1 MEKDMTTGKPFQ
13 LIISF
18 VLPLFIG
25 NMLQQVYSMVD
36 TIIVGRFVGVKA
48 LAAVGSTST
57 IIFLI
62 LGFFLGLTSGFTV
75 LTAQR
80 FGAGDLEGMK
90 KTVSTAIFLTAVI
103 TVAVT
108 FVSLLGMSSLL
119 RLMNTPADIFEN
131 TYRYIIIMM
140 AGLFTQVAYNLAA
153 SILRALGNSKVPLYF
168 LMVAA
173 GLNIVLD
180 LLLVV
185 VFHMGVAGV
194 AYATVISQ
202 GVSALLCFVYIR
214 KKVNVLHLRKE
225 HRRLEGR
232 LIRQQMSIGLPM
244 AFQFSIT
251 AIGAMMVQSS
261 LNKLGSTA
269 VAAFAAAGKGEQLIT
284 QFFPAVGVTMSAYA
298 AQNMGAFQFD
308 RIREG
313 ARITMLLSL
322 AYSIFAGIIVV
333 LLGPII
339 LQVFV
344 DPKEV
349 EVIAYGSMYFKVV
362 APAFTFLSWI
372 YIYRNILQG
381 MGFTFMPMMAG
392 VAELLS
398 RAVMAVIASSYG
410 SFLGICMANAAAW
423 ISAGFLLL
431 FAYLDRM
438 KKLQK
443 NNFPKESQESS

>member
-1 MEKDMTTGKPFQ
+1 MEKDMTTGKPLA

-36 TIIVGRFVGVKA
+36 TVIVGRFVGVKA
-48 LAAVGSTST
+48 LAAVGSTGT

-103 TVAVT
+103 TIGIT
-108 FVSLLGMSSLL
+108 FISLLGMKSLL
-119 RLMNTPADIFEN
+119 HLMNTPADIFDD
-131 TYRYIIIMM
+131 TYRYIMIMM

-180 LLLVV
+180 LVFVLL
-185 VFHMGVAGV
+185 FHMGVAGV

-202 GVSALLCFVYIR
+202 GISALLCFFYIG
-214 KKVNVLHLRKE
+214 KKVSVLHLQRE
-225 HRRLEGR
+225 HWKMEGR
-232 LIRQQMSIGLPM
+232 LIGQQLSVGLPM

-261 LNKLGSTA
+261 LNRLGSTA
-269 VAAFAAAGKGEQLIT
+269 VAAYAAAGKGEQLIT
-284 QFFPAVGVTMSAYA
+284 QFYPAVGVAMAAYA
-298 AQNMGAFQFD
+298 AQNMGAFHLD
-308 RIREG
+308 RIKEG
-313 ARITMLLSL
+313 ARITMLLSFG
-322 AYSIFAGIIVV
+322 YSIFAGVFVIF
-333 LLGPII
+333 LGPVI
-339 LQVFV
+339 LQLFV

-349 EVIAYGSMYFKVV
+349 EVIAYGSEYFKAV
-362 APAFTFLSWI
+362 APAFTFLGWI
-372 YIYRNILQG
+372 FIYRNILQG

-398 RAVMAVIASSYG
+398 RAAVAVIASGYG
-410 SFLGICMANAAAW
+410 SFTGICMANAAAW

-431 FAYLDRM
+431 FAYLYRM
-438 KKLQK
+438 KRLEKKQ
-443 NNFPKESQESS
+443 FS